1 MSIFRCKH
9 LKIKFFAGVQ
19 YFGSWSEI
27 NCLSAIA
34 DASAKSKHWSVVFD
48 FRPSEVEP
56 GVRPLVFTL
65 QGSINLHHRHF
76 LPVSCAC
83 TAAAWQ
89 ERLLMA

>member
-34 DASAKSKHWSVVFD
+34 VAKRVNKT
-48 FRPSEVEP
+48 
-56 GVRPLVFTL
+56 LVL
-65 QGSINLHHRHF
+65 S
-76 LPVSCAC
+76 
-83 TAAAWQ
+83 
-89 ERLLMA
+89 